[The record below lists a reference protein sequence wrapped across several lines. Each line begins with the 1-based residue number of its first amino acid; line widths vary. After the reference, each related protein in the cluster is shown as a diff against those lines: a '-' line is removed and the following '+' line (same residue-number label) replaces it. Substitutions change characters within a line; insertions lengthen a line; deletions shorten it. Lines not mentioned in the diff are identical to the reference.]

1 MKKFFK
7 WRLKWI
13 NTNPLLAAYIAFFK
27 GVIFTVLFYEFIL
40 NQRFE
45 KHKASLLWI
54 FWDDY
59 LYVSS

>member
-40 NQRFE
+40 
-45 KHKASLLWI
+45 S
-54 FWDDY
+54 
-59 LYVSS
+59 